1 MLYIGA
7 RVKLD
12 PNHSEDA
19 ARWVRRQSHGHVGT
33 VIGHRF
39 VSTRAGDRIT
49 VGFDVDWIRVRWD
62 NDYVDNYKCDALII
76 VEQKD
81 LAHLYNAIVYTS
93 LYTSIFSDEDQY

>member
-33 VIGHRF
+33 VIGHGF
-39 VSTRAGDRIT
+39 VSTRA
-49 VGFDVDWIRVRWD
+49 VDWIKVRWD
-62 NDYVDNYKCDALII
+62 NGYMDNYKCDALII